1 MRKYLGMN
9 PEDPV
14 SQGLLKVHFV
24 IKAWQDTQ
32 KMLQKVG
39 GCSEQSLG
47 GPPAGGPEGV
57 SGGEMRRKS
66 RE

>member
-1 MRKYLGMN
+1 MRKYLGMR

-14 SQGLLKVHFV
+14 SQGLLKVHCV
-24 IKAWQDTQ
+24 IKAWQNTQ

-47 GPPAGGPEGV
+47 DPPVGGPGGVCPEG
-57 SGGEMRRKS
+57 R
-66 RE
+66 